1 MEELIEKYM
10 PGFNQEFND
19 CDEVYLFV
27 YSSSP
32 AISEIELSKLNAFC
46 KSYFQRNDI
55 KIIPANHPDLK
66 EEIELQF
73 IRISSQI
80 INDQD

>member
-1 MEELIEKYM
+1 M

-27 YSSSP
+27 YRTIPSV
-32 AISEIELSKLNAFC
+32 SESELSELSSFC
-46 KSYFQRNDI
+46 ESYFQRNDI